1 MASNRT
7 DFNVL
12 PYVPNRFAWGFA
24 CGLIVFYGMM
34 SFNYWIMGMGGLFMM
49 LALTTR
55 YGVAVHVGEK
65 WFKEYVWVLGLKLG
79 DRVKYTSIEYVFI
92 GKGRVTQTTSS
103 RVQSTTVTRDEYRG
117 FIKFDTDEKIH
128 ILTQGN
134 YEKLVKAMTKV
145 AQTFQTRLID
155 HSSGQ
160 PVSLT

>member
-1 MASNRT
+1 MPSDRF
-7 DFNVL
+7 DFFVL
-12 PYVPNRFAWGFA
+12 PYVPNRFVWGFA

-34 SFNYWIMGMGGLFMM
+34 SFNYWIIGIGGLFMM

-79 DRVKYTSIEYVFI
+79 ERVKYTNLEYVFI

-103 RVQSTTVTRDEYRG
+103 RVKTTTVTRDEFRG

-128 ILTQGN
+128 ILTNSSQ
-134 YEKLVKAMTKV
+134 EKLVKTMTKT
-145 AQTFQTRLID
+145 AQAFQARLFD
-155 HSSGQ
+155 YTSGQ
-160 PVSLT
+160 AVQIS